1 MAASI
6 RGWGRKVQGSHGT
19 GKLPLGLLKP
29 CRSWVCLL
37 MEKPDSGGY
46 RQGQDR
52 ALASDQGCVL
62 PARGPALAL
71 AALGGWLR
79 ETPRDVAWPLVS
91 C

>member
-1 MAASI
+1 
-6 RGWGRKVQGSHGT
+6 
-19 GKLPLGLLKP
+19 
-29 CRSWVCLL
+29 